1 MQGVDRRS
9 GRQAKAI
16 GMLEKQAKELDALQD
31 TLDAKQEELNKV
43 ISEAANLR
51 AQVRVLQ
58 KKALDVE
65 SSGNTK
71 ASAKA
76 QEFIGKLSDSF
87 KARSLPGS
95 QQSTGSQPAG
105 RQSPRNA
112 LVPVKPTVKP

>member
-1 MQGVDRRS
+1 MMQVVDPRS

-16 GMLEKQAKELDALQD
+16 SSMLEKQAKELDALQD
-31 TLDAKQEELNKV
+31 ALDAKQEELNKV

-65 SSGNTK
+65 SSGNSK

-76 QEFIGKLSDSF
+76 Q
-87 KARSLPGS
+87 
-95 QQSTGSQPAG
+95 
-105 RQSPRNA
+105 
-112 LVPVKPTVKP
+112 